1 METKTYKL
9 NAEYLFP
16 KELDKNE
23 EYLLQKELVEK
34 VARLLLPVLVA
45 YLTELTN
52 AQSDFLGISAAEL
65 FMP

>member
-1 METKTYKL
+1 METKTYK
-9 NAEYLFP
+9 N
-16 KELDKNE
+16 DG
-23 EYLLQKELVEK
+23 YLLSKESDEE
-34 VARLLLPVLVA
+34 VACLLLPALDA